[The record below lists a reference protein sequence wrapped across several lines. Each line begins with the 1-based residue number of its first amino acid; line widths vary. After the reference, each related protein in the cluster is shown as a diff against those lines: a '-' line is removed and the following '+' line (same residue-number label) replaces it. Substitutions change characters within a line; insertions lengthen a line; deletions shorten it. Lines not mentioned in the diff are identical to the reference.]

1 MRLPQVNYNPPFNIT
16 RTSHAVWSVKD
27 LSASEAFYTQVLGLV
42 VTARE
47 GDRLY
52 LRGLEETCHHSLVL
66 VRRDGAPT
74 CDRIGLRVYTEA
86 DLDKAL
92 EHFSKAGIASKFVE
106 VPHQGRTL
114 QVQDPSGTAME
125 FCATM
130 PVVERKLT
138 TFHEHLGGCA
148 QRFDHYQLLLP
159 DLEAAGDF
167 YMDIGFRLSEYMVDA
182 SERLM
187 ALFVQRK
194 GNPHDIAIMYGRGP
208 RIHHVAYTTVDV
220 HTLIRACD
228 VAGSLGYG
236 RSVERGPG
244 RHGPGHAL
252 FVYFRDPDG
261 HRVELFNTHYLTLDI
276 ENPVARW
283 DPSNMQKNLPW
294 GLPAQRCWYED
305 ATPFTSVDV
314 RDPMFKPN
322 PMTLERYLMERA

>member
-1 MRLPQVNYNPPFNIT
+1 MRVPVNNYNPDFNIT
-16 RTSHAVWSVKD
+16 RASHAVWSVKD
-27 LSASEAFYTQVLGLV
+27 LDASEAFYTQVLGFV

-47 GDRLY
+47 ADTLY
-52 LRGLEETCHHSLVL
+52 LRGLEETCHHSLAL
-66 VRRDGAPT
+66 VKRDGAPT
-74 CDRIGLRVYTEA
+74 CDRIGLRVYTED
-86 DLDKAL
+86 DLDKARAYFL
-92 EHFSKAGIASKFVE
+92 KAGLPNAFVE

-114 QVQDPSGTAME
+114 QASDPLGTALE

-130 PVVERKLT
+130 PAVERKLT
-138 TFHEHLGGCA
+138 QFHTYLGGCA
-148 QRFDHYQLLLP
+148 QRFDHYQVLLP
-159 DLEAAGDF
+159 DLEAAGEF
-167 YMDIGFRLSEYMVDA
+167 YTDIGFRLSEYMVDA
-182 SERLM
+182 TEKLM

-236 RSVERGPG
+236 RSVERGPQ

-276 ENPVARW
+276 ENAPARW
-283 DPSNMQKNLPW
+283 DPSNIHRNLPW
-294 GLPAQRCWYED
+294 GLPAQRSWYEE
-305 ATPFTSVDV
+305 ATAFTGVDL
-314 RDPMFKPN
+314 RDTPVKPN
-322 PMTLERYLMERA
+322 PMTLERYLFERS